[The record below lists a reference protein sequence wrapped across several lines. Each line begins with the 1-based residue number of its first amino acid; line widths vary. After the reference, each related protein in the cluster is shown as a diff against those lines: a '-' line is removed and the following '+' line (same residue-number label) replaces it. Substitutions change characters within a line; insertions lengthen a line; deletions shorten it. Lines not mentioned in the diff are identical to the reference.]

1 MSKYMIDNMLHLNNI
16 NPFANPDVVMPGSWN
31 QPYEYSITKEPSVS
45 NTIHKETTSPLC
57 DYGITAG
64 DKTISV
70 CYPPTPNC
78 PMQRFQEPRRLY
90 DPGMWAYY
98 QPKKGGAPSQTKTP
112 VISMDGYFL
121 IILIVAIIIFIL
133 VNLS

>member
-31 QPYEYSITKEPSVS
+31 QPYEYSITKEPTVS
-45 NTIHKETTSPLC
+45 NTIHKETTSPIC

-98 QPKKGGAPSQTKTP
+98 PKKDKAPLNIKKQE
-112 VISMDGYFL
+112 DGYLL
-121 IILIVAIIIFIL
+121 IILIVSIIIFIL